1 MARSDQVRVYKN
13 QNQMD
18 IALFLVTEKAVLNM
32 AYSVAIG
39 SANTFSLILDF
50 HTQLQEHGQSE
61 TFSSKDSLPSCV
73 A

>member
-18 IALFLVTEKAVLNM
+18 IALFQVTEKAVLNM
-32 AYSVAIG
+32 AYNVAIG
-39 SANTFSLILDF
+39 SANTFSLIRLPHPVTRAWAIKDLLF
-50 HTQLQEHGQSE
+50 QGQS
-61 TFSSKDSLPSCV
+61 